1 MRILDRYI
9 FRSVAAVFLLCLFTF
24 IFLYIIIDL
33 FSHLDVILKMKA
45 AGELLIYYYA
55 SYLPFIFV
63 QIAPFSC
70 LLAVLYVF
78 ARLNHDNEIIAMR
91 STGMSIFAITR
102 TVLLFGIMVSGF
114 VFLVN
119 DRIMP
124 EALHTN
130 QKLKVQLESGTTRT
144 IRFKEDTLHNVTIYG
159 LKNRLFFINSFFP
172 KKNAME
178 GITILEHDEKQN
190 IIRKIVA
197 NRGVYAGRR
206 WKFFQSITYSFDA
219 NGQLTEEPRFEE
231 EEIMPIPESPE
242 EFLGQKQSPDY
253 MALDEISDYIR
264 KLSRSGATVVIRNLR
279 IDFYHRL
286 FLPFSSFLIIL
297 LAIPFGLKIR
307 KKATGLSSLGLSLVM
322 GFFYYVFDAV
332 SIALG
337 KAGYLDPLFSA
348 SLIHILALVF
358 GIYLISKIP

>member
-9 FRSVAAVFLLCLFTF
+9 FRSIAAVFALCLFTF

-33 FSHLDVILKMKA
+33 FAHLDVILKMKS
-45 AGELLIYYYA
+45 AGELLFYYYA

-91 STGMSIFAITR
+91 STGMSIFAITH
-102 TVLLFGIMVSGF
+102 TVILFGIMISGF

-124 EALHTN
+124 EALHIN
-130 QKLKVQLESGTTRT
+130 QKLKLQLESGATRT
-144 IRFKEDTLHNVTIYG
+144 VHFKEDILHNVTIYG

-172 KKNAME
+172 KQKTME

-197 NRGVYAGRR
+197 NKGVYEGKR
-206 WKFFQSITYSFDA
+206 WRFFQSITYSFDS

-231 EEIMPIPESPE
+231 EELMPIPESPD

-253 MALDEISDYIR
+253 MGLDEINDYIR
-264 KLSRSGATVVIRNLR
+264 KLSRSGATAVIRNLR

-286 FLPFSSFLIIL
+286 FMPLSSLLIIL
-297 LAIPFGLKIR
+297 LAIPFSLKIR
-307 KKATGLSSLGLSLVM
+307 KKATGLSSLGLSLVL

-337 KAGYLDPLFSA
+337 KAGYLDPLLSA
-348 SLIHILALVF
+348 SLSHLLAFAL
-358 GIYLISKIP
+358 GLYLISKIP